1 MTEEAL
7 AAFFQADAPMRIST
21 LSSERMIVQRLIN
34 LFGENHLFNEDVA
47 AEMKRNMIK
56 DLEENRK
63 EEYMSEPGK
72 FKGGFILEN
81 AMCFSHCQNKYSKS
95 LS

>member
-1 MTEEAL
+1 
-7 AAFFQADAPMRIST
+7 MRIST
-21 LSSERMIVQRLIN
+21 LSSERMIVVRLNN
-34 LFGENHLFNEDVA
+34 LFGENDLFNEDVA

-72 FKGGFILEN
+72 LSLNCCFFISVYS
-81 AMCFSHCQNKYSKS
+81 CNKTTKT
-95 LS
+95 

>member
-1 MTEEAL
+1 
-7 AAFFQADAPMRIST
+7 
-21 LSSERMIVQRLIN
+21 MIVKRLEN
-34 LFGENHLFNEDVA
+34 LFGENELFNEDVA

-72 FKGGFILEN
+72 LFLLVCTYCLFIY
-81 AMCFSHCQNKYSKS
+81 A
-95 LS
+95 